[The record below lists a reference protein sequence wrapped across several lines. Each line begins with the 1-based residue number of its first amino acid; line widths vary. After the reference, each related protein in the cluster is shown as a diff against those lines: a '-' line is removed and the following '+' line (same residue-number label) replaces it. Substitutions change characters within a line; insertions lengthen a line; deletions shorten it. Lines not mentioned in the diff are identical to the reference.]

1 MKVYN
6 EFFTIS
12 TNGGIDFIDITDK
25 IQKIVTKSGVKNG
38 LIHVF
43 APHATGVIVLTEN
56 EPNLQSDIEQ
66 TLNKLI
72 PRHASYRHPDNA
84 QAHLLSMF
92 LNSSKTIPI
101 IDGQAAFGTW
111 QSLIFIEVDM
121 HPRQRRIIVQI
132 IGE

>member
-1 MKVYN
+1 
-6 EFFTIS
+6 
-12 TNGGIDFIDITDK
+12 
-25 IQKIVTKSGVKNG
+25 
-38 LIHVF
+38 
-43 APHATGVIVLTEN
+43 
-56 EPNLQSDIEQ
+56 
-66 TLNKLI
+66 
-72 PRHASYRHPDNA
+72 
-84 QAHLLSMF
+84 MF

>member
-1 MKVYN
+1 LKVYN
-6 EFFTIS
+6 EFLTLS
-12 TNGGIDFIDITDK
+12 TKGGIDFVDITDK
-25 IQKIVTKSGVKNG
+25 IQTIVTKSGIKNG

-72 PRHASYRHPDNA
+72 PRRASYEHPDNA
-84 QAHLLSMF
+84 HAHLQSMF
-92 LNSSKTIPI
+92 LSPSKTIPI

-111 QSLIFIEVDM
+111 QSLVFIEVDT